1 MKLNFEQV
9 KAYIPHREP
18 FLFVDSIE
26 SLEYE
31 GEGPFSCLKDLIGG
45 VVEANFSVKED
56 LEILRGHFPGNP
68 VLPGVVQV
76 EMMAQASIFIT
87 FELFEDPY
95 NVDLEVALLGVKDSK
110 FRKPVV
116 PGMELKI
123 KSKMIKARG
132 QIMSFEAEISSG
144 DEIVS
149 QASFLASFSQRN

>member
-26 SLEYE
+26 KIEYV
-31 GEGPFSCLKDLIGG
+31 GQGPFSDLKELIGG
-45 VVEANFSVKED
+45 VVEANFCVKED

-76 EMMAQASIFIT
+76 EMMAQASVFIT
-87 FELFEDPY
+87 FELFKDPY
-95 NVDLEVALLGVKDSK
+95 NVDLEVALLGVKESK

-149 QASFLASFSQRN
+149 QASFLASFSQRS